1 MACDFGVRFKN
12 PSTYP
17 NIDSS
22 LTYAYNISM
31 KKLIFEWDS
40 KKDKTNVKKH
50 GVTFK
55 EAQTSF
61 HDEYAIQFF
70 DPDHS
75 EDEERYILLGTSF
88 KLKTLIVCH
97 CYRQEET
104 IVRIISARKADKDEA
119 EAYWSNRL

>member
-1 MACDFGVRFKN
+1 
-12 PSTYP
+12 
-17 NIDSS
+17 
-22 LTYAYNISM
+22 M
-31 KKLIFEWDS
+31 KKMVFEWDTQ
-40 KKDKTNVKKH
+40 KDKTNLKKH

-55 EAQTSF
+55 EAQTAF

-97 CYRQEET
+97 CYRREET
-104 IVRIISARKADKDEA
+104 IVRIISARKADKDET